1 MPRDPRSEDE
11 KARADLARNS
21 ELGLA
26 VPESPAEREPSVTP
40 ETFGEGRPTE
50 TLADFDDTS
59 ARPRTPGIRQEGRT
73 FGDTTENGRVR
84 NPMDRTAQEVEASRD
99 IGDSTGTIA
108 TSRDIPVD
116 PAHVDA
122 PPTRRSDEEDD
133 VLSRAK
139 E

>member
-11 KARADLARNS
+11 KARADLARNA

-26 VPESPAEREPSVTP
+26 VPESPLEQQPSVTP
-40 ETFGEGRPTE
+40 ETFGEERHTD
-50 TLADFDDTS
+50 TLADVDDTS
-59 ARPRTPGIRQEGRT
+59 ATPRAFGTHREGGT
-73 FGDTTENGRVR
+73 FGDTTENGRVS
-84 NPMDRTAQEVEASRD
+84 NPMDRTYQQVEASRD
-99 IGDSTGTIA
+99 IGDSTGTMA